1 MSKAVG
7 LDKLLYTPVEAAHAL
22 AVSRST
28 IYVLMASG
36 DILSVHIGASRRIPA
51 EALRR
56 YVKRLSTG
64 TAVSDGGRPPD
75 KPAAAVEVKPAI
87 VEQDDS
93 GPPGFRMLANSRPE
107 ASEGSN
113 PEHATDE
120 ASKRPSAAHRE
131 PLQSQTRCSGPV
143 GIDEV
148 DPHFAR
154 LTQICVIWRNSGRT
168 RLSYDGAMSVL
179 ERPDDAPHLRS
190 FTVDDPRLWDARPQ
204 LSFEELK
211 LEGLTDE
218 EWDAFYAALDE
229 E

>member
-107 ASEGSN
+107 ASEGIQPRARHRRSIQ
-113 PEHATDE
+113 
-120 ASKRPSAAHRE
+120 AA
-131 PLQSQTRCSGPV
+131 LSGPPRAPSV
-143 GIDEV
+143 
-148 DPHFAR
+148 
-154 LTQICVIWRNSGRT
+154 TNSLLRT
-168 RLSYDGAMSVL
+168 SWHR
-179 ERPDDAPHLRS
+179 
-190 FTVDDPRLWDARPQ
+190 
-204 LSFEELK
+204 
-211 LEGLTDE
+211 
-218 EWDAFYAALDE
+218 
-229 E
+229 